1 MNQNGK
7 KFKVDVKVALKPSVL
22 DPQGKT
28 VLAALHS
35 LGFNEAKDLR
45 VGKHFE
51 ITLDGVDRSF
61 VENRVKQFCEKLL
74 VNPVIEHYSCEVKE
88 WNSPSPLSSPSHG
101 GEKAG

>member
-1 MNQNGK
+1 MSSNGR
-7 KFKVDVKVALKPSVL
+7 KFKVDVKVGLKPSVL

-51 ITLDGVDRSF
+51 ITLEARDRAA

-74 VNPVIEHYSCEVKE
+74 VNPVIEHYSFEIKEVE
-88 WNSPSPLSSPSHG
+88 SS
-101 GEKAG
+101 K

>member
-1 MNQNGK
+1 MNPNGK
-7 KFKVDVKVALKPSVL
+7 KFKVEVKVGLKPSVL

-51 ITLDGVDRSF
+51 ITLEAKDRTGVES
-61 VENRVKQFCEKLL
+61 RVKQFCEKLL
-74 VNPVIEHYSCEVKE
+74 VNPVIEHYSFEVKE
-88 WNSPSPLSSPSHG
+88 M
-101 GEKAG
+101 

>member
-1 MNQNGK
+1 MSANGRT
-7 KFKVDVKVALKPSVL
+7 FKVNVTVGLKPSVL

-51 ITLDGVDRSF
+51 IVLEGKDRSS
-61 VENRVKQFCEKLL
+61 VETRVRQFCEKLL
-74 VNPVIEHYSCEVKE
+74 VNPVIEHYSFEIKE
-88 WNSPSPLSSPSHG
+88 
-101 GEKAG
+101 A

>member
-1 MNQNGK
+1 MTNGR
-7 KFKVDVKVALKPSVL
+7 KFKVQVKVGLKPSVL

-51 ITLDGVDRSF
+51 IVLEGKDKTST
-61 VENRVKQFCEKLL
+61 ETRVKQFCEKLL
-74 VNPVIEHYSCEVKE
+74 VNPVIEHYSFEVSEITK
-88 WNSPSPLSSPSHG
+88 
-101 GEKAG
+101 

>member
-1 MNQNGK
+1 MNTNGQ
-7 KFKVDVKVALKPSVL
+7 KFKVNVKVGLKPSVL

-51 ITLDGVDRSF
+51 IILEGKDRANI
-61 VENRVKQFCEKLL
+61 EIRVKEFCEKLL
-74 VNPVIEHYSCEVKE
+74 VNPVIEHYSFEVKE
-88 WNSPSPLSSPSHG
+88 QS
-101 GEKAG
+101 

>member
-1 MNQNGK
+1 MASNSQ
-7 KFKVDVKVALKPSVL
+7 KFKAQVKVALKPSVL

-51 ITLDGVDRSF
+51 IVLEGKDKTA
-61 VENRVKQFCEKLL
+61 VENRVKQFCGKLL
-74 VNPVIEHYSCEVKE
+74 VNPVIENYSCEVTE
-88 WNSPSPLSSPSHG
+88 
-101 GEKAG
+101 A

>member
-1 MNQNGK
+1 MSTNGQ
-7 KFKVDVKVALKPSVL
+7 KFKVNVKVGLKPSVL

-51 ITLDGVDRSF
+51 IILEGKDRAGMES
-61 VENRVKQFCEKLL
+61 RVKQFCEKIL
-74 VNPVIEHYSCEVKE
+74 VNPVIENYSYEVKE
-88 WNSPSPLSSPSHG
+88 
-101 GEKAG
+101 A

>member
-1 MNQNGK
+1 MSANGK
-7 KFKVDVKVALKPSVL
+7 KFKVEVKVGLKPSVL

-51 ITLDGVDRSF
+51 VSLEGRDKSA
-61 VENRVKQFCEKLL
+61 VEARVKQFCEKLL
-74 VNPVIEHYSCEVKE
+74 VNPVIEHYSFEVKE
-88 WNSPSPLSSPSHG
+88 G
-101 GEKAG
+101 